1 MIPTSAGVVV
11 AIHRLYSPSRPAGSR
26 LPRGGRGWPPGSV
39 GDLLRRARRYETI
52 ATPVEQGPPW
62 TRCPREEGADAVR
75 DAPQLEAGPQQ
86 AANGRSAHEALPV
99 AVSSGSEGRRRVL
112 AGGVLARRRLRLRGF
127 RLRADLRDR
136 PHLERRLRSEEH
148 TSEL

>member
-39 GDLLRRARRYETI
+39 GGLLRRARRYETI

-75 DAPQLEAGPQQ
+75 AAQRLDARPQQ
-86 AANGRSAHEALPV
+86 AANRRSAREGLPL
-99 AVSSGSEGRRRVL
+99 AIPSGSEGRRRGE
-112 AGGVLARRRLRLRGF
+112 GGVIL
-127 RLRADLRDR
+127 
-136 PHLERRLRSEEH
+136 
-148 TSEL
+148 TSS